1 MVEEVEGEARSL
13 RLHRLRGGLDGAC
26 SSGFA
31 LDHRT
36 GTEPSTL
43 RLRPRSLQP
52 RAMSALSRFV
62 SHLFINTRTD
72 TIVGY
77 ES

>member
-1 MVEEVEGEARSL
+1 MVHVHRASPSTIAPAQSL
-13 RLHRLRGGLDGAC
+13 RH
-26 SSGFA
+26 SGFA
-31 LDHRT
+31 LAVF
-36 GTEPSTL
+36 S
-43 RLRPRSLQP
+43 P
-52 RAMSALSRFV
+52 RAMSALSHFV